1 MTQSL
6 GRQNNIAVCYTPA
19 GMKLMRTLA
28 RKTLRARRLGLALA
42 LAIGALAFAARDLAL
57 RTLPVDYDEPIYLSV
72 AQTYAAGFQRGE
84 LGVLRDDAAP
94 ENPQL
99 MKLLFGLAIA
109 PLPDFPAVRPGIN
122 AEIPSALLGAARRLS
137 VAFAAAQVFALALLN
152 PLAGVFLA
160 LHSRHIQFTSEV
172 MLEAVPALTS
182 LLCVLA
188 WQRSGGR
195 PNRWLFASSV
205 MLGLTAAGKYLYC
218 LAGVAILVDAMMMTL
233 RERRPILQSTRALA
247 PMLAWGGFALAV
259 FIAVSPALWA
269 DPIGRLLDSVFF
281 HTRNSSISVNAARYV
296 AEQPLAW
303 LVTPVSW
310 RPGAFV
316 ALADGIIAVLA
327 ALGAPFLWRRQRVF
341 ALWLGLGI
349 VFLFLYANKWPQYA
363 LLVSAPLCLSAGM
376 SFRWLL
382 RRTRRAWGRSALLA
396 LPLLA
401 ITLGAVSRYGDL
413 PANADP
419 AFRDATTLIQQ
430 QMAPDEIAIAV
441 LADPA
446 VSGGAL
452 EPGWRSWNPLP
463 ASALAA
469 PPAMLDYASAARLLN
484 RVAAGRHGVWVLT
497 RQRAYGDPADMLQ
510 TLLQRQTGINGP
522 TLEREFERDYAVT
535 HFRFDTGYAP
545 IPEQP
550 ALSASIIEPG
560 AGRDVSLAGRGCAQ
574 LRPAAAGGVLEI
586 VCFWRSRPY
595 IKLPWDTRARL
606 RVLDPAGREVVAA
619 DPLIARSGFP
629 WFHFEQEF
637 AGVYWINLPAS
648 FAPGIYTL
656 EAQPVVEGALV
667 APRVRAPIV
676 ISGR

>member
-1 MTQSL
+1 
-6 GRQNNIAVCYTPA
+6 
-19 GMKLMRTLA
+19 MRTLA
-28 RKTLRARRLGLALA
+28 LM
-42 LAIGALAFAARDLAL
+42 IGALAFATRDLAL
-57 RTLPVDYDEPIYLSV
+57 HHLPVDFDEPIYLPI
-72 AQTYAAGFQRGE
+72 AQTYAAALHRGE
-84 LGVLRDDAAP
+84 LDALRDDAAP

-122 AEIPSALLGAARRLS
+122 AEIPAELLSAARRLS
-137 VAFAAAQVFALALLN
+137 VVFAAAQVFALALLN

-160 LHSRHIQFTSEV
+160 THSRHIQFTSEV

-195 PNRWLFASSV
+195 PNRWLFASGV

-218 LAGVAILVDAMMMTL
+218 LAGVAILADALIMTL
-233 RERRPILQSTRALA
+233 RERRPALQAARAFA
-247 PMLAWGGFALAV
+247 PLLAWGGLAVAV

-316 ALADGIIAVLA
+316 ALPDGMIAVLA
-327 ALGAPFLWRRQRVF
+327 ALGAPFLWRRQRIF

-363 LLVSAPLCLSAGM
+363 LLISAPLCLSAGM
-376 SFRWLL
+376 SIRWVL
-382 RRTRRAWGRSALLA
+382 RRTRPALVRAALVA

-413 PANADP
+413 AANADP
-419 AFRDATTLIQQ
+419 AFREATELIQS
-430 QMAPDEIAIAV
+430 QMASDEIAFAL

-446 VSGGAL
+446 ISGGWI
-452 EPGWRSWNPLP
+452 EPGWRSWNALP
-463 ASALAA
+463 IDTLGA
-469 PPAMLDYASAARLLN
+469 PSGMLDYASAARLLN
-484 RVAAGRHGVWVLT
+484 RQAAGRHGVWVLT
-497 RQRAYGDPADMLQ
+497 HQRVYGDPADALQ
-510 TLLQRQTGINGP
+510 TLLQRQAALNGP
-522 TLEREFERDYAVT
+522 ALERELDRDFAVT
-535 HFRFDTGYAP
+535 HYRFDTGYAST
-545 IPEQP
+545 PEQP
-550 ALSASIIEPG
+550 ALSASIIETA
-560 AGRDVSLAGRGCAQ
+560 AGRDASLASRGCAQ
-574 LRPAAAGGVLEI
+574 LRPAMTGGVLEI

-595 IKLPWDTRARL
+595 VKLPWDTRVRL
-606 RVLDPAGREVVAA
+606 RVLDPAGREAVSA

-648 FAPGIYTL
+648 FAPGNYTV
-656 EAQPVVEGALV
+656 EAQPSVDGALV
-667 APRVRAPIV
+667 APRVRAPI
-676 ISGR
+676 IIGGR

>member
-19 GMKLMRTLA
+19 CMKLMRTLA
-28 RKTLRARRLGLALA
+28 RKMLRARRLGLALA
-42 LAIGALAFAARDLAL
+42 LAVGALAFATRDLAL
-57 RTLPVDYDEPIYLSV
+57 RALPVDYDEPIYLSV
-72 AQTYAAGFQRGE
+72 AQTYAAGLQRGD

-122 AEIPSALLGAARRLS
+122 AEIPAELLGAARRLS

-233 RERRPILQSTRALA
+233 RERRPARALA
-247 PMLAWGGFALAV
+247 PALAWGGFALAV

-296 AEQPLAW
+296 GEQPLAW

-316 ALADGIIAVLA
+316 ALPDGIIAVLA

-376 SFRWLL
+376 AFRWLL
-382 RRTRRAWGRSALLA
+382 RPTWRARARSALLA

-401 ITLGAVSRYGDL
+401 IALGAVSRYGDL
-413 PANADP
+413 SANADP
-419 AFRDATTLIQQ
+419 AFREATALIQSR
-430 QMAPDEIAIAV
+430 MAPDEIGFAM
-441 LADPA
+441 LADPGI
-446 VSGGAL
+446 SGAWI
-452 EPGWRSWNPLP
+452 EPGWRSWNGLP
-463 ASALAA
+463 MDSLAA
-469 PPAMLDYASAARLLN
+469 PSGMLDYASAARLLN
-484 RVAAGRHGVWVLT
+484 RQAAGRHGVWVLT
-497 RQRAYGDPADMLQ
+497 RQRVYGDPADVLQ
-510 TLLQRQTGINGP
+510 TLLQRQTALNGP

-560 AGRDVSLAGRGCAQ
+560 AGRDVSLTSRGCVQ
-574 LRPAAAGGVLEI
+574 LRPVAAGGALEI

-595 IKLPWDTRARL
+595 VKLPWDTRARL
-606 RVLDPAGREVVAA
+606 RVLDPAGREAVAA

-637 AGVYWINLPAS
+637 AGVYLVNLPAGL
-648 FAPGIYTL
+648 APGNYTL
-656 EAQPVVEGALV
+656 EAQPSVEGALV

-676 ISGR
+676 VSGR